1 MKVLLQRT
9 DNVIDGALVELG
21 ANNVVTLRSTSA
33 PLGVA
38 SNCRAVSVQDSP
50 SSEPVTHLV
59 CDVTID
65 GDSLA
70 LISGSAPAS
79 GGKLY
84 ATNNGRLSVTVSGD
98 SVALLAPRPYP
109 SASDY
114 ADGELVSVVI
124 CGEE

>member
-9 DNVIDGALVELG
+9 DNVTDGALVELS
-21 ANNVVTLRSTSA
+21 ANNIVTLRSTSA

-38 SNCRAVSVQDSP
+38 SNCRSVSIQDSP

-65 GDSLA
+65 GDCLA
-70 LISGSAPAS
+70 LLSGNAPAL

-84 ATNNGRLSVTVSGD
+84 ATSNGRLSATVSGD
-98 SVALLAPRPYP
+98 SVALLAPRAYP
-109 SASDY
+109 SISDY
-114 ADGELVSVVI
+114 TDNELVSVVI